1 MRRRKFIKL
10 IGGVAAA
17 WPMTARAQQ
26 PIPVIGFVHS
36 GLANLQ
42 RRQVAAFQRALS
54 EAGYKDGQNVAIEY
68 RWAQDHF
75 EQVPSLLADLTRRQ
89 VNVIF
94 AGGGTALMAKAQSSS
109 IPIVFTSGVDPVQQG
124 LVTSLSR
131 PGGNITGVAFFS
143 TSMGPKQLELLREVV
158 PSAGLIGFVKNP
170 GYPYAEIRVE
180 ELGAAARALGLKL
193 VVENIATRAEVSGA
207 FAALREQ
214 SVGAIIVSSD
224 PQFYEWREELVAA
237 AALHAI
243 PACYGLREFAT
254 AGGLMSYG
262 ADLPDAYHQAGEYVA
277 RILKGAKAGDLPV
290 VQAVKIELVINFKT
304 AKALGISIPLPLA
317 GRADEVIE

>member
-1 MRRRKFIKL
+1 M
-10 IGGVAAA
+10 
-17 WPMTARAQQ
+17 ARAQQ
-26 PIPVIGFVHS
+26 PVPVIGFVHS
-36 GLANLQ
+36 GLADLQ

-54 EAGYKDGQNVAIEY
+54 EAGYTDGQNVTIEY

-75 EQVPSLLADLTRRQ
+75 DQVPSLLAELTRRQ
-89 VNVIF
+89 VTVIF
-94 AGGGTALMAKAQSSS
+94 AGGGTAPMAKATQSSS

-124 LVTSLSR
+124 LVGSLSR

-158 PSAGLIGFVKNP
+158 PSATLVGFVKNP
-170 GYPYAEIRVE
+170 GYPYAGARVE
-180 ELGAAARALGLKL
+180 ELEGAARALGLKL
-193 VVENIATRAEVSGA
+193 VVQNIATRAEISGA
-207 FAALREQ
+207 FAALRQQ
-214 SVGAIIVSSD
+214 SVGAIIVSAD

-237 AALHAI
+237 AALQAI

-290 VQAVKIELVINFKT
+290 VQAVKVELVINFKT
-304 AKALGISIPLPLA
+304 AKALGISVPLPLA